1 MVGYFFVLVYLL
13 LQTPLGGTSLKNPN
27 FQCFRR
33 KVTRSCNSVQEIL
46 VWFEWFRIHKS
57 RTPDK
62 WGQRS
67 VEYALLTHKTTGKKI
82 DHFNTHF
89 CVCTDTISDCCGQEG
104 QYQSAKEVQAAMD
117 LHRRPG
123 LFVLARLETL
133 KSSGT

>member
-1 MVGYFFVLVYLL
+1 MSFKIQIFSVSGGKSQGHAILYKKSLFDLNDSGYIN
-13 LQTPLGGTSLKNPN
+13 LGP
-27 FQCFRR
+27 
-33 KVTRSCNSVQEIL
+33 
-46 VWFEWFRIHKS
+46 H
-57 RTPDK
+57 DK

>member
-1 MVGYFFVLVYLL
+1 M
-13 LQTPLGGTSLKNPN
+13 SLKIQI
-27 FQCFRR
+27 FSISGGKSQGHA
-33 KVTRSCNSVQEIL
+33 IL
-46 VWFEWFRIHKS
+46 YKKS
-57 RTPDK
+57 LFDLNDSGYINLGPHDK

-67 VEYALLTHKTTGKKI
+67 VEYALLTHKATEKKI

-123 LFVLARLETL
+123 LFALARLETL
-133 KSSGT
+133 KSLGTLENIKEQGAPK